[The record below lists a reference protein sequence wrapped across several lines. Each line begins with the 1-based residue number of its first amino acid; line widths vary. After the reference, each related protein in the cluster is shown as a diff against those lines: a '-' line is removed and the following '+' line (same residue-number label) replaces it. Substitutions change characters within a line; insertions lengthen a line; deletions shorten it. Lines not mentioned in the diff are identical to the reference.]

1 MMLFDEIKNSLTA
14 TSAVSDIEVY
24 KISYEIL
31 CGIVEILRD
40 DDTEDPECFMRIDRM
55 VSLLNSHDIDTGARH
70 DFG

>member
-1 MMLFDEIKNSLTA
+1 MQNDPFLNRNGSFLFIYRFIWFMIK
-14 TSAVSDIEVY
+14 
-24 KISYEIL
+24 SYEIL

-55 VSLLNSHDIDTGARH
+55 ISLLNSHDIDTGARH

>member
-1 MMLFDEIKNSLTA
+1 
-14 TSAVSDIEVY
+14 VSDIEVY
-24 KISYEIL
+24 KRSYEIL

>member
-1 MMLFDEIKNSLTA
+1 MLFDEIKNSLTA
-14 TSAVSDIEVY
+14 TNAVSDIEVY
-24 KISYEIL
+24 KRSYEIL
-31 CGIVEILRD
+31 YGIVEILRD